1 MPRYRFSDFTL
12 STRKRLL
19 IRNGQ
24 QLPLIPRYLDLLI
37 FLIERRRDAVH
48 RREIFDRVWSDVIV
62 SDSALS
68 QAIRTL
74 RRTLGDDPREPR
86 FIRTV
91 SRHGYQ
97 FTCPDVIEEP
107 DEDVP
112 APVRAMPTCP
122 PEREARKAEARSA
135 KAEQTRQKVGASLTA
150 LMTGATRA
158 CAGAALAGA
167 AAGIAGGLLLSVAPD
182 NAAPLAIV
190 PVLVLVGAGAG
201 AVGGLGVGAGLAFA
215 ESSSR
220 LRNAVGLTIGAA
232 AGGAAMGMA
241 VQWLMRWSLAAVV
254 GLNLPIGGAFE
265 GLVIGAAGVGTPSPA
280 ATGTPPGRS
289 GRHRNAAQA
298 FRQLGP
304 AARSRIHRAAVV
316 AAFCAAGALALA
328 WAGRPLVGG
337 TLHVIAREA
346 RGSQISLTPLGRLIG
361 EPGFGPVSQAL
372 IAAWEGGIFGFGVG
386 IALLRR
392 RSHADLTNPSSA
404 AQDLPRADADPP
416 CGGSPCRPLPR
427 VRPRSSSEDGSECFL
442 SSSTDRGRAT
452 SRCWDGR

>member
-1 MPRYRFSDFTL
+1 
-12 STRKRLL
+12 LL

-74 RRTLGDDPREPR
+74 RRTFDDDPRDPR

-97 FTCPDVIEEP
+97 FTFPDVIEEL
-107 DEDVP
+107 DEDVTEP
-112 APVRAMPTCP
+112 QPVRAPGVEP
-122 PEREARKAEARSA
+122 DVSADARSA
-135 KAEQTRQKVGASLTA
+135 KAEQTRQKVGASLAA

-167 AAGIAGGLLLSVAPD
+167 AAGIAGGLLLTVAPD
-182 NAAPLAIV
+182 HAAPPAIV

-232 AGGAAMGMA
+232 AGGAAIGMV
-241 VQWLMRWSLAAVV
+241 VQWMMRWSLAAVV
-254 GLNLPIGGAFE
+254 GLDLSIGGAFE
-265 GLVIGAAGVGTPSPA
+265 GLVIGTAAGIGYAIGRRLGT
-280 ATGTPPGRS
+280 
-289 GRHRNAAQA
+289 
-298 FRQLGP
+298 
-304 AARSRIHRAAVV
+304 AARSRVQRAVV
-316 AAFCAAGALALA
+316 LAAFCAAAALALS

-337 TLHVIAREA
+337 TVHVIAREA

-372 IAAWEGGIFGFGVG
+372 IAAWEGGIFGFGIG

-392 RSHADLTNPSSA
+392 RSHADLTNSSPA
-404 AQDLPRADADPP
+404 AQDLPKA
-416 CGGSPCRPLPR
+416 
-427 VRPRSSSEDGSECFL
+427 
-442 SSSTDRGRAT
+442 
-452 SRCWDGR
+452 

>member
-1 MPRYRFSDFTL
+1 MPRVVVCLVTAHNPARLDLSLTVPRYRFSDFTL
-12 STRKRLL
+12 SPRKRLL
-19 IRNGQ
+19 IRNGH
-24 QLPLIPRYLDLLI
+24 QLPLIPRYLDLLL

-74 RRTLGDDPREPR
+74 RRTLGDDPRDPR

-107 DEDVP
+107 DEDVAEP
-112 APVRAMPTCP
+112 LPVRA
-122 PEREARKAEARSA
+122 PEVESDLSAEAGTAKAEARSA
-135 KAEQTRQKVGASLTA
+135 KAEQTRQKVGASLAATI
-150 LMTGATRA
+150 TGATRA

-167 AAGIAGGLLLSVAPD
+167 AAGIAGGLLLSAAPD
-182 NAAPLAIV
+182 NAAPPAIV

-220 LRNAVGLTIGAA
+220 LRNVVGLTIGAA
-232 AGGAAMGMA
+232 AGGAAIGMA

-254 GLNLPIGGAFE
+254 GLNLPIGGAVE
-265 GLVIGAAGVGTPSPA
+265 GLVIGAAAGAGYAIARRHKGPS
-280 ATGTPPGRS
+280 
-289 GRHRNAAQA
+289 
-298 FRQLGP
+298 
-304 AARSRIHRAAVV
+304 AAVV
-316 AAFCAAGALALA
+316 AVFCAAAALALA

-337 TLHVIAREA
+337 TLHGIAREA

-372 IAAWEGGIFGFGVG
+372 IAAWEGGLFGFGVG
-386 IALLRR
+386 LALLRR

-404 AQDLPRADADPP
+404 AQDLP
-416 CGGSPCRPLPR
+416 G
-427 VRPRSSSEDGSECFL
+427 V
-442 SSSTDRGRAT
+442 
-452 SRCWDGR
+452 

>member
-1 MPRYRFSDFTL
+1 
-12 STRKRLL
+12 
-19 IRNGQ
+19 
-24 QLPLIPRYLDLLI
+24 
-37 FLIERRRDAVH
+37 
-48 RREIFDRVWSDVIV
+48 
-62 SDSALS
+62 
-68 QAIRTL
+68 
-74 RRTLGDDPREPR
+74 
-86 FIRTV
+86 
-91 SRHGYQ
+91 
-97 FTCPDVIEEP
+97 
-107 DEDVP
+107 
-112 APVRAMPTCP
+112 
-122 PEREARKAEARSA
+122 
-135 KAEQTRQKVGASLTA
+135 
-150 LMTGATRA
+150 MTGATRA

-167 AAGIAGGLLLSVAPD
+167 AAGVAGGLLLSVAPD

-232 AGGAAMGMA
+232 AGGAAIGMA

-254 GLNLPIGGAFE
+254 GLNLPIGGAVE
-265 GLVIGAAGVGTPSPA
+265 GLVIGAAAGVGYA
-280 ATGTPPGRS
+280 IARRHKGTPPGRS
-289 GRHRNAAQA
+289 GR
-298 FRQLGP
+298 LGP

-372 IAAWEGGIFGFGVG
+372 IAAWEGGLFGFGVG

-404 AQDLPRADADPP
+404 AQDLP
-416 CGGSPCRPLPR
+416 G
-427 VRPRSSSEDGSECFL
+427 V
-442 SSSTDRGRAT
+442 
-452 SRCWDGR
+452 

>member
-1 MPRYRFSDFTL
+1 LRLAVPRYRFSHFTL
-12 STRKRLL
+12 SKRKRLL

-24 QLPLIPRYLDLLI
+24 QLSLIPRYLDLLI

-48 RREIFDRVWSDVIV
+48 RREIFDHVWSDVIV

-74 RRTLGDDPREPR
+74 RRTLGDDPHEPR

-97 FTCPDVIEEP
+97 FTFPDVIEEP
-107 DEDVP
+107 DEDVSEP
-112 APVRAMPTCP
+112 MPVRP
-122 PEREARKAEARSA
+122 PDVDSDLSAEARSA
-135 KAEQTRQKVGASLTA
+135 KAEHTRQKLGASASLTA
-150 LMTGATRA
+150 LVTGATRA
-158 CAGAALAGA
+158 CAGATLAGA
-167 AAGIAGGLLLSVAPD
+167 AAGVAGGLLLSAAPD

-220 LRNAVGLTIGAA
+220 LRNAIGLTAGAA
-232 AGGAAMGMA
+232 AGGAVIGLA

-254 GLNLPIGGAFE
+254 GLTLPIGGAFE
-265 GLVIGAAGVGTPSPA
+265 GLVIGAAAGVGHA
-280 ATGTPPGRS
+280 IARLPGH
-289 GRHRNAAQA
+289 G
-298 FRQLGP
+298 
-304 AARSRIHRAAVV
+304 ARSRISRTAVV
-316 AAFCAAGALALA
+316 AAFCASGALALSL
-328 WAGRPLVGG
+328 AGRPLVGG
-337 TLHVIAREA
+337 TLHLIAREA
-346 RGSQISLTPLGRLIG
+346 RGSQISLAPLGRLIG

-372 IAAWEGGIFGFGVG
+372 IAAWEGGLFGCGVG

-404 AQDLPRADADPP
+404 AQDLPR
-416 CGGSPCRPLPR
+416 
-427 VRPRSSSEDGSECFL
+427 
-442 SSSTDRGRAT
+442 T
-452 SRCWDGR
+452 

>member
-1 MPRYRFSDFTL
+1 MLAVPRYRFSDFTL

-48 RREIFDRVWSDVIV
+48 RREIFDRVWRDVIV

-97 FTCPDVIEEP
+97 FTSPDVIEEP

-112 APVRAMPTCP
+112 EPLPVRAPDVGS
-122 PEREARKAEARSA
+122 EH
-135 KAEQTRQKVGASLTA
+135 TRQKIGASLTA

-158 CAGAALAGA
+158 SAGSALAGA
-167 AAGIAGGLLLSVAPD
+167 TAGAAGGLLLTVAPD
-182 NAAPLAIV
+182 NTAPLAIV
-190 PVLVLVGAGAG
+190 PVLALVGAGAG
-201 AVGGLGVGAGLAFA
+201 AIGGLGVGAGIAAA

-220 LRNAVGLTIGAA
+220 LRNPVGLAIGAA
-232 AGGAAMGMA
+232 AGGATIGIA

-254 GLNLPIGGAFE
+254 GLDLPLGGAAE
-265 GLVIGAAGVGTPSPA
+265 GLVIGATAGVGYA
-280 ATGTPPGRS
+280 IAR
-289 GRHRNAAQA
+289 R
-298 FRQLGP
+298 LGP
-304 AARSRIHRAAVV
+304 AAQSCIYRAAVV
-316 AAFCAAGALALA
+316 ATFCAAGALALT

-337 TLHVIAREA
+337 TLHLIAREA
-346 RGSQISLTPLGRLIG
+346 RGAQISLTPLGRLVG

-372 IAAWEGGIFGFGVG
+372 IAASEGGIFGFGVG

-392 RSHADLTNPSSA
+392 RSHADLTIRSSA
-404 AQDLPRADADPP
+404 AQDLPGA
-416 CGGSPCRPLPR
+416 
-427 VRPRSSSEDGSECFL
+427 
-442 SSSTDRGRAT
+442 
-452 SRCWDGR
+452 

>member
-1 MPRYRFSDFTL
+1 VPRYRFSDFTL

-19 IRNGQ
+19 IRNGR

-74 RRTLGDDPREPR
+74 RRTLGDDSREPR

-107 DEDVP
+107 DDVP
-112 APVRAMPTCP
+112 EPVPVRAPGV
-122 PEREARKAEARSA
+122 ESDLSAEARSAKSDLSAEARSATTDLSAEARSA
-135 KAEQTRQKVGASLTA
+135 KAEQTRQKVGASMTA

-167 AAGIAGGLLLSVAPD
+167 AAGIAGGLLLSVAPG

-190 PVLVLVGAGAG
+190 PVLVLMGAGAG
-201 AVGGLGVGAGLAFA
+201 AAGGLGVGAGLAFA

-220 LRNAVGLTIGAA
+220 LRNAGGLTIGAA
-232 AGGAAMGMA
+232 AGGAAIGMA

-265 GLVIGAAGVGTPSPA
+265 GLVIGAAAGVGYA
-280 ATGTPPGRS
+280 IARRHQGTPLRRS
-289 GRHRNAAQA
+289 GRP
-298 FRQLGP
+298 GP
-304 AARSRIHRAAVV
+304 AARSRLQRAAVV
-316 AAFCAAGALALA
+316 AAFCAAGALALT

-346 RGSQISLTPLGRLIG
+346 RGSQISLTPLGRLMG

-372 IAAWEGGIFGFGVG
+372 IAAWEGGVFGFGVG

-404 AQDLPRADADPP
+404 AQDLPRA
-416 CGGSPCRPLPR
+416 
-427 VRPRSSSEDGSECFL
+427 
-442 SSSTDRGRAT
+442 
-452 SRCWDGR
+452 

>member
-1 MPRYRFSDFTL
+1 VPRYRFSDFTL
-12 STRKRLL
+12 SRRKRLL
-19 IRNGQ
+19 IRNGH

-37 FLIERRRDAVH
+37 FLVERRRDAVH

-97 FTCPDVIEEP
+97 FTFPDVIEEP

-112 APVRAMPTCP
+112 EPMPVRAPDV
-122 PEREARKAEARSA
+122 ESDLSAEARSA
-135 KAEQTRQKVGASLTA
+135 KAEQTWQKVGASLTA
-150 LMTGATRA
+150 LITGATRA
-158 CAGAALAGA
+158 CAGSALAGA
-167 AAGIAGGLLLSVAPD
+167 AAGIAGGLLLSVAPG
-182 NAAPLAIV
+182 NTAPLAMV

-201 AVGGLGVGAGLAFA
+201 AVGGLGVGAGLAVA

-232 AGGAAMGMA
+232 AGGAAIGIA

-254 GLNLPIGGAFE
+254 GLNLPIGGGVE
-265 GLVIGAAGVGTPSPA
+265 GLVIGAAAGVGYA
-280 ATGTPPGRS
+280 IARRPG
-289 GRHRNAAQA
+289 QA
-298 FRQLGP
+298 V
-304 AARSRIHRAAVV
+304 RSRIYRAAVV
-316 AAFCAAGALALA
+316 AAFCAAGALALT

-337 TLHVIAREA
+337 TLHLIAREA
-346 RGSQISLTPLGRLIG
+346 RGSQINLTPIGRLVG
-361 EPGFGPVSQAL
+361 EPGFGPLSQAL
-372 IAAWEGGIFGFGVG
+372 IAACEGGIFGFGVG

-392 RSHADLTNPSSA
+392 RSHADLTNPSSD
-404 AQDLPRADADPP
+404 AQDLPRA
-416 CGGSPCRPLPR
+416 
-427 VRPRSSSEDGSECFL
+427 
-442 SSSTDRGRAT
+442 
-452 SRCWDGR
+452 

>member
-107 DEDVP
+107 DEDL
-112 APVRAMPTCP
+112 ADLS
-122 PEREARKAEARSA
+122 AEARSA
-135 KAEQTRQKVGASLTA
+135 KVEQTRQKVGASLAA

-158 CAGAALAGA
+158 SAGAALAGA

-190 PVLVLVGAGAG
+190 PVLVLVGACAG
-201 AVGGLGVGAGLAFA
+201 AVGGLGVGAGLGFA

-220 LRNAVGLTIGAA
+220 MRNTVGLTTGAA
-232 AGGAAMGMA
+232 AGGAVIGMA

-254 GLNLPIGGAFE
+254 GLTLPIGGAVE
-265 GLVIGAAGVGTPSPA
+265 GLVIGAAAGAGYAIARRHKGTPLR
-280 ATGTPPGRS
+280 RS
-289 GRHRNAAQA
+289 D
-298 FRQLGP
+298 P
-304 AARSRIHRAAVV
+304 AARSHIYRAAVI

-346 RGSQISLTPLGRLIG
+346 RGSQISLAPLGRLIG
-361 EPGFGPVSQAL
+361 EPGFGPLSQAL

-404 AQDLPRADADPP
+404 AQDLPR
-416 CGGSPCRPLPR
+416 G
-427 VRPRSSSEDGSECFL
+427 
-442 SSSTDRGRAT
+442 
-452 SRCWDGR
+452 

>member
-1 MPRYRFSDFTL
+1 LRLAVPRYRFSDFTL

-112 APVRAMPTCP
+112 ARVPPRA
-122 PEREARKAEARSA
+122 PEVESDLSAEAGTAKAEAWSA

-201 AVGGLGVGAGLAFA
+201 AVGGLGVGAGLAVA

-220 LRNAVGLTIGAA
+220 LRNAVGLAIGAA
-232 AGGAAMGMA
+232 AGGAAIGIA
-241 VQWLMRWSLAAVV
+241 VQWLMRWSLAAIV
-254 GLNLPIGGAFE
+254 GLNLPTGGAFE
-265 GLVIGAAGVGTPSPA
+265 GLVMGAAAGIGYAIARRVG
-280 ATGTPPGRS
+280 PG
-289 GRHRNAAQA
+289 
-298 FRQLGP
+298 P
-304 AARSRIHRAAVV
+304 RSRIYGAAVV
-316 AAFCAAGALALA
+316 AAFCAAAALALG

-337 TLHVIAREA
+337 TLHLIAREA
-346 RGSQISLTPLGRLIG
+346 RGSQISLAPLGRLIG

-372 IAAWEGGIFGFGVG
+372 IAAWEGGLFGFGVG
-386 IALLRR
+386 MALLRR

-404 AQDLPRADADPP
+404 AQDLP
-416 CGGSPCRPLPR
+416 G
-427 VRPRSSSEDGSECFL
+427 V
-442 SSSTDRGRAT
+442 
-452 SRCWDGR
+452 

>member
-1 MPRYRFSDFTL
+1 VPRYQFSGFTL
-12 STRKRLL
+12 STRQRLL
-19 IRNGQ
+19 IRDGR

-37 FLIERRRDAVH
+37 FLVERRRDAVH

-112 APVRAMPTCP
+112 EGVRAL
-122 PEREARKAEARSA
+122 EVASDVSVGEQSA

-167 AAGIAGGLLLSVAPD
+167 AAGIAGGLLLSMAPD

-190 PVLVLVGAGAG
+190 PVLALVGAGAG

-220 LRNAVGLTIGAA
+220 LRNAVCLTIGAA

-254 GLNLPIGGAFE
+254 GLTPPIGGAFE
-265 GLVIGAAGVGTPSPA
+265 GLVIGAAAGVGYA
-280 ATGTPPGRS
+280 I
-289 GRHRNAAQA
+289 
-298 FRQLGP
+298 
-304 AARSRIHRAAVV
+304 ARRPRTTARTHMPRAAVL
-316 AAFCAAGALALA
+316 AAFCALAALALT

-337 TLHVIAREA
+337 TLHAIAREA

-361 EPGFGPVSQAL
+361 EPDFGPVSQAL
-372 IAAWEGGIFGFGVG
+372 IAAWEGGVFGFGVG
-386 IALLRR
+386 MALLRR
-392 RSHADLTNPSSA
+392 KSHADLTNFSSA
-404 AQDLPRADADPP
+404 AQDLPRA
-416 CGGSPCRPLPR
+416 
-427 VRPRSSSEDGSECFL
+427 
-442 SSSTDRGRAT
+442 
-452 SRCWDGR
+452 

>member
-1 MPRYRFSDFTL
+1 LRLAVPRYRFSDFTL

-48 RREIFDRVWSDVIV
+48 RREIFDRVWNDVIV

-86 FIRTV
+86 FIRTI

-107 DEDVP
+107 DEDVAAP
-112 APVRAMPTCP
+112 VPVRANV
-122 PEREARKAEARSA
+122 EE
-135 KAEQTRQKVGASLTA
+135 TRQKVGASLTA

-158 CAGAALAGA
+158 SAGAALAGA
-167 AAGIAGGLLLSVAPD
+167 AAGLVGGLLLRVAPG

-201 AVGGLGVGAGLAFA
+201 AVGGLGVGAGLAVA

-220 LRNAVGLTIGAA
+220 LRNAVGLTIGGA
-232 AGGAAMGMA
+232 AGGAVIGMA
-241 VQWLMRWSLAAVV
+241 VQWLMRWSLAALV
-254 GLNLPIGGAFE
+254 GLRLPIGGAVE
-265 GLVIGAAGVGTPSPA
+265 GLAMGAAAGVGYA
-280 ATGTPPGRS
+280 IARRHKGTPPRRS
-289 GRHRNAAQA
+289 GR
-298 FRQLGP
+298 LDP
-304 AARSRIHRAAVV
+304 AARSRIYRAAVV

-328 WAGRPLVGG
+328 WAGRQLVGG
-337 TLHVIAREA
+337 TLHIIAREA

-372 IAAWEGGIFGFGVG
+372 IAAWEGGLFGFGVG
-386 IALLRR
+386 IALFHR
-392 RSHADLTNPSSA
+392 RSHADLNNSSSP
-404 AQDLPRADADPP
+404 AQDLPGA
-416 CGGSPCRPLPR
+416 
-427 VRPRSSSEDGSECFL
+427 
-442 SSSTDRGRAT
+442 
-452 SRCWDGR
+452 

>member
-12 STRKRLL
+12 STRTRLL
-19 IRNGQ
+19 IHNGQ

-97 FTCPDVIEEP
+97 FTFPDVIEEP

-112 APVRAMPTCP
+112 EPVPVRA
-122 PEREARKAEARSA
+122 PEVESDLSAEARSA

-158 CAGAALAGA
+158 CAGSALAGA
-167 AAGIAGGLLLSVAPD
+167 AAGVAGGLLLSVAPD
-182 NAAPLAIV
+182 NTAPLAIV

-201 AVGGLGVGAGLAFA
+201 AVGGLGVGAGLAVA

-232 AGGAAMGMA
+232 AGGAAIGIA
-241 VQWLMRWSLAAVV
+241 VQWLMRWGLAAVV
-254 GLNLPIGGAFE
+254 GLNLPIGGGFE
-265 GLVIGAAGVGTPSPA
+265 GLVIGASAGVGYAIARRP
-280 ATGTPPGRS
+280 
-289 GRHRNAAQA
+289 
-298 FRQLGP
+298 GP
-304 AARSRIHRAAVV
+304 AARSRIYRAAVV
-316 AAFCAAGALALA
+316 AVFCAAGALALT

-337 TLHVIAREA
+337 TLHLIAREA
-346 RGSQISLTPLGRLIG
+346 RGSQISLTPLGRLVG

-372 IAAWEGGIFGFGVG
+372 IAACEGGIFGFGVG
-386 IALLRR
+386 VALLRR

-404 AQDLPRADADPP
+404 AQDLTRA
-416 CGGSPCRPLPR
+416 
-427 VRPRSSSEDGSECFL
+427 
-442 SSSTDRGRAT
+442 
-452 SRCWDGR
+452 

>member
-1 MPRYRFSDFTL
+1 VIPATRTVSWTPVAFLEISGAARLELAVRRYRFSDFTL

-24 QLPLIPRYLDLLI
+24 HLPLIPRYLDLLI
-37 FLIERRRDAVH
+37 FLVERRRDAVH

-107 DEDVP
+107 DEDVQVS
-112 APVRAMPTCP
+112 AGLS
-122 PEREARKAEARSA
+122 AEAGTA
-135 KAEQTRQKVGASLTA
+135 KADARIAHPDLTRQKVGASLTA

-167 AAGIAGGLLLSVAPD
+167 AAGIAGGLLLILAPD
-182 NAAPLAIV
+182 NAAPPAIV

-220 LRNAVGLTIGAA
+220 LRNVLGLTIGAA

-265 GLVIGAAGVGTPSPA
+265 ALVIGAATGLGYA
-280 ATGTPPGRS
+280 IARRHTGTPLTRSAPGPSPRS
-289 GRHRNAAQA
+289 PIQ
-298 FRQLGP
+298 
-304 AARSRIHRAAVV
+304 RAALV
-316 AAFCAAGALALA
+316 AAFCAAAALALA

-361 EPGFGPVSQAL
+361 EPEFGPVSQAL

-392 RSHADLTNPSSA
+392 RSHADLTDSSSA
-404 AQDLPRADADPP
+404 AQDLPA
-416 CGGSPCRPLPR
+416 
-427 VRPRSSSEDGSECFL
+427 V
-442 SSSTDRGRAT
+442 
-452 SRCWDGR
+452 

>member
-1 MPRYRFSDFTL
+1 LELVVPRYRFSDFTL

-19 IRNGQ
+19 IRNGR

-97 FTCPDVIEEP
+97 FTFPDVIEEP
-107 DEDVP
+107 DADIP
-112 APVRAMPTCP
+112 APARA
-122 PEREARKAEARSA
+122 PEFQIHLSAETRRE

-158 CAGAALAGA
+158 CAGAALSGA
-167 AAGIAGGLLLSVAPD
+167 AAGLAGGLLLSVAPD
-182 NAAPLAIV
+182 NAAPLVIV
-190 PVLVLVGAGAG
+190 PVLVAVGAGAG

-220 LRNAVGLTIGAA
+220 LRNAVGLAIGGA
-232 AGGAAMGMA
+232 AGGAAIGMA
-241 VQWLMRWSLAAVV
+241 VQWLARWSLAAVV
-254 GLNLPIGGAFE
+254 GLNLPIGGAVE
-265 GLVIGAAGVGTPSPA
+265 GLVIGSAAGAGYA
-280 ATGTPPGRS
+280 IARRHKETPPRRS
-289 GRHRNAAQA
+289 GRLAS
-298 FRQLGP
+298 
-304 AARSRIHRAAVV
+304 AARSRLYRAAVV
-316 AAFCAAGALALA
+316 AAFCAAGALALS
-328 WAGRPLVGG
+328 WADRPLVGG

-346 RGSQISLTPLGRLIG
+346 RGSQISLAPLGRLIG
-361 EPGFGPVSQAL
+361 EPGFGPMSQAL

-386 IALLRR
+386 MVLVRR
-392 RSHADLTNPSSA
+392 RSHTDLTNSSPA
-404 AQDLPRADADPP
+404 AQDLP
-416 CGGSPCRPLPR
+416 G
-427 VRPRSSSEDGSECFL
+427 V
-442 SSSTDRGRAT
+442 
-452 SRCWDGR
+452 

>member
-1 MPRYRFSDFTL
+1 VPRYRFGDFTL

-24 QLPLIPRYLDLLI
+24 QLPLIPRYFDLLI

-107 DEDVP
+107 DEDVS
-112 APVRAMPTCP
+112 APVPANADLSTRSAI
-122 PEREARKAEARSA
+122 ADLSAEARSA

-150 LMTGATRA
+150 LMTGAYRG

-167 AAGIAGGLLLSVAPD
+167 AAGTAGGLLLSIAPD

-201 AVGGLGVGAGLAFA
+201 AAGGLGVGAGLAFA

-220 LRNAVGLTIGAA
+220 LRNAVGLPIGAA
-232 AGGAAMGMA
+232 AGGAAIGTA
-241 VQWLMRWSLAAVV
+241 VQWLMRWSLAALV
-254 GLNLPIGGAFE
+254 GLNVPIGGTLE
-265 GLVIGAAGVGTPSPA
+265 GLVIGAAAGAGYAIARRHPATPQR
-280 ATGTPPGRS
+280 RS
-289 GRHRNAAQA
+289 GTA
-298 FRQLGP
+298 GP
-304 AARSRIHRAAVV
+304 AARSRLYWAAVV
-316 AAFCAAGALALA
+316 AAFCAAGALALT
-328 WAGRPLVGG
+328 WVGRPLVGG
-337 TLHVIAREA
+337 TLHAIAREA
-346 RGSQISLTPLGRLIG
+346 RGSQISLAPLGRLIG

-386 IALLRR
+386 MALLRR
-392 RSHADLTNPSSA
+392 RSHADLTNSSSV
-404 AQDLPRADADPP
+404 AQDLRRA
-416 CGGSPCRPLPR
+416 
-427 VRPRSSSEDGSECFL
+427 
-442 SSSTDRGRAT
+442 
-452 SRCWDGR
+452 

>member
-74 RRTLGDDPREPR
+74 RRTLGDDPRQPR

-97 FTCPDVIEEP
+97 FTGPDVIEEP
-107 DEDVP
+107 DEDLP
-112 APVRAMPTCP
+112 EPLPVRAPDLSAGLSA
-122 PEREARKAEARSA
+122 EAGTAKAEARSA
-135 KAEQTRQKVGASLTA
+135 KVEQTRQKVGASLTA
-150 LMTGATRA
+150 LITGATRA

-182 NAAPLAIV
+182 NAAPPAIV
-190 PVLVLVGAGAG
+190 PVLVLVGACAG
-201 AVGGLGVGAGLAFA
+201 AVGGLGVGAGLGLA

-220 LRNAVGLTIGAA
+220 MRNTVGLTIGAA
-232 AGGAAMGMA
+232 AGGAVIGMA

-254 GLNLPIGGAFE
+254 GLTLPIGGAVE
-265 GLVIGAAGVGTPSPA
+265 GCVIGAAAGAGYA
-280 ATGTPPGRS
+280 IARRHKGTPPEHSGRPEGTLPRRS
-289 GRHRNAAQA
+289 GRLA
-298 FRQLGP
+298 P
-304 AARSRIHRAAVV
+304 AARSHLYRAAVI

-328 WAGRPLVGG
+328 LAGRPLVGG
-337 TLHVIAREA
+337 TLHGIAREA

-386 IALLRR
+386 IALFRR
-392 RSHADLTNPSSA
+392 RSHADLTNPSPA
-404 AQDLPRADADPP
+404 AQDLP
-416 CGGSPCRPLPR
+416 G
-427 VRPRSSSEDGSECFL
+427 V
-442 SSSTDRGRAT
+442 
-452 SRCWDGR
+452 

>member
-1 MPRYRFSDFTL
+1 LRLAVPRYRFSDFTL
-12 STRKRLL
+12 SRRKRLL
-19 IRNGQ
+19 IRNGH

-37 FLIERRRDAVH
+37 FLVERRRDAVH

-97 FTCPDVIEEP
+97 FTFPDVIEEP

-112 APVRAMPTCP
+112 EPVPVRAPDV
-122 PEREARKAEARSA
+122 ESDL
-135 KAEQTRQKVGASLTA
+135 TRQKVGASLTA

-158 CAGAALAGA
+158 CAGSALAGA
-167 AAGIAGGLLLSVAPD
+167 AAGIAGGLLLSVAPG
-182 NAAPLAIV
+182 NTAPLAMV

-201 AVGGLGVGAGLAFA
+201 AVGGLGVGAGLAVA

-220 LRNAVGLTIGAA
+220 LRNAVGLTISAA
-232 AGGAAMGMA
+232 TGGAAVGIA

-254 GLNLPIGGAFE
+254 GLHLPIGGGVE
-265 GLVIGAAGVGTPSPA
+265 GLVIGAAVGVGYAIARRP
-280 ATGTPPGRS
+280 
-289 GRHRNAAQA
+289 
-298 FRQLGP
+298 GP
-304 AARSRIHRAAVV
+304 AARSRISRAAVV
-316 AAFCAAGALALA
+316 AAFCAAGALALS

-337 TLHVIAREA
+337 TLHLIAREA
-346 RGSQISLTPLGRLIG
+346 RGSQINLTPIGRLVG

-372 IAAWEGGIFGFGVG
+372 IAACEGGIFGFGVG
-386 IALLRR
+386 VALLRR

-404 AQDLPRADADPP
+404 AQDLPGA
-416 CGGSPCRPLPR
+416 
-427 VRPRSSSEDGSECFL
+427 
-442 SSSTDRGRAT
+442 
-452 SRCWDGR
+452 

>member
-1 MPRYRFSDFTL
+1 MRYRFSDFTL
-12 STRKRLL
+12 SPRKRLL

-107 DEDVP
+107 DEDMP
-112 APVRAMPTCP
+112 DLSAGLPVETGTARADV
-122 PEREARKAEARSA
+122 RSA
-135 KAEQTRQKVGASLTA
+135 KAEQTRQKVGASLAA

-158 CAGAALAGA
+158 SAGAALAGA
-167 AAGIAGGLLLSVAPD
+167 VAGMAGGLLLRVAPG

-190 PVLVLVGAGAG
+190 PVLVLVGAVAG

-220 LRNAVGLTIGAA
+220 LRNAVGMAIGAA
-232 AGGAAMGMA
+232 AGGAAIGMA
-241 VQWLMRWSLAAVV
+241 VEWMMRWSLSAVV

-265 GLVIGAAGVGTPSPA
+265 GLVVGVAVGVGYA
-280 ATGTPPGRS
+280 IARRMGD
-289 GRHRNAAQA
+289 AQA
-298 FRQLGP
+298 LLR
-304 AARSRIHRAAVV
+304 RAAVV
-316 AAFCAAGALALA
+316 AAFCAAGALALS

-337 TLHVIAREA
+337 TLHLIAREA

-361 EPGFGPVSQAL
+361 DPEFGPVSQAL

-392 RSHADLTNPSSA
+392 GSHANLTNPSSA
-404 AQDLPRADADPP
+404 AQDL
-416 CGGSPCRPLPR
+416 
-427 VRPRSSSEDGSECFL
+427 
-442 SSSTDRGRAT
+442 TRG
-452 SRCWDGR
+452 